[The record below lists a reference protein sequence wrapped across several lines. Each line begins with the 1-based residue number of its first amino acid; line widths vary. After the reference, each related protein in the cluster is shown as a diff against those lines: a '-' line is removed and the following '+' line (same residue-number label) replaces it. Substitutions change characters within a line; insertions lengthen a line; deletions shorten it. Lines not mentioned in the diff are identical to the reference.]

1 MAEQT
6 KHLYRSRDERWLAG
20 VCGGIGNYFDIDPT
34 VVRVLF
40 VLAFFVFGGGLWVYL
55 ILWLIIP
62 LNKDEFYPAETMDME
77 EAPEDE
83 APSEE
88 TPAEEGE

>member
-1 MAEQT
+1 MSEQT
-6 KHLYRSRDERWLAG
+6 KRLYRSRDERWLAG
-20 VCGGIGNYFDIDPT
+20 VCGGIGDYFGIDAT

-62 LNKDEFYPAETMDME
+62 LNKADFYPAEAMAME
-77 EAPEDE
+77 EE

>member
-1 MAEQT
+1 MSEQT
-6 KHLYRSRDERWLAG
+6 KRLYRSRDERWLAG
-20 VCGGIGNYFDIDPT
+20 VCGGIGDYFGIDAT

-62 LNKDEFYPAETMDME
+62 LNKDDFYPAETMAMEETPEE
-77 EAPEDE
+77 EAPGEE
-83 APSEE
+83 AP
-88 TPAEEGE
+88 ADEGE